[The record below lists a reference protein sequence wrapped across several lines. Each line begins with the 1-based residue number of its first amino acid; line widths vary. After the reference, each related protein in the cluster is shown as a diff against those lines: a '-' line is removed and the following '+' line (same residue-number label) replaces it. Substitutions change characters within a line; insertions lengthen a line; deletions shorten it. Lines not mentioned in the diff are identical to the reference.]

1 MFSTKSTRYKK
12 ISKLL
17 IFFLVITALPNNAFA
32 QTPHKHLR
40 KGNTAYDD
48 GNFTAAE
55 ESYRKAL
62 EQGDKTVKSPYNL
75 GNAIYQQKRY
85 DEALKHYEN
94 ALTLTNSPAQK
105 AKIHYN
111 MGNTYMA
118 QKEYKKGIEAYKNAL
133 RLLPNDPNVQHNLSV
148 ASRLKRQQEKE
159 QQPDNNKDN
168 KQNKDP
174 KKDQKPPQG
183 DNQAQG
189 KQDPKNENKDKQK
202 PQQTAQKGETSGDK
216 PPQTADSQ
224 PAQDL
229 KHDQAR
235 ELLRI
240 MDNEERKVQEK
251 VHKAKGAAVKN
262 GKDW

>member
-1 MFSTKSTRYKK
+1 MIYR
-12 ISKLL
+12 
-17 IFFLVITALPNNAFA
+17 FFLVIFVTINIFFINNTFA
-32 QTPHKHLR
+32 QTAHKHLR
-40 KGNTAYDD
+40 TGNKNYDD

-55 ESYRKAL
+55 ESYRKAA

-85 DEALKHYEN
+85 DEALKHYES
-94 ALTLTNSPAQK
+94 ALNLAQSPPQK

-118 QKEYKKGIEAYKNAL
+118 QKDYQKGVDAYKKAL
-133 RLLPNDPNVQHNLSV
+133 RLLPNDPSVQHNLSV
-148 ASRLKRQQEKE
+148 ALRMKRQQQQSEKNSKE
-159 QQPDNNKDN
+159 SDKKND
-168 KQNKDP
+168 
-174 KKDQKPPQG
+174 KKDDKKDDKNGATGQSEQRATKN
-183 DNQAQG
+183 NQPAANNEQSQEG
-189 KQDPKNENKDKQK
+189 KEKKQ
-202 PQQTAQKGETSGDK
+202 PVTAQ
-216 PPQTADSQ
+216 Q

-229 KHDQAR
+229 KHEQAR

-251 VHKAKGAAVKN
+251 VHRAKGAAVKN

>member
-1 MFSTKSTRYKK
+1 MY
-12 ISKLL
+12 SKLL
-17 IFFLVITALPNNAFA
+17 TCVLLFIASTTFA
-32 QTPHKHLR
+32 QTAHKHLR
-40 KGNTAYDD
+40 KGNAAYDD

-75 GNAIYQQKRY
+75 GNAIFQQKRY

-94 ALTLTNSPAQK
+94 ALTLTQSAPQK

-111 MGNTYMA
+111 MGNTYIA
-118 QKEYKKGIEAYKNAL
+118 QKEYEKGIESYKNAL
-133 RLLPNDPNVQHNLSV
+133 RLMPNDPSVQHNLSV
-148 ASRLKRQQEKE
+148 ALRLKRQQ
-159 QQPDNNKDN
+159 QQQNKDN
-168 KQNKDP
+168 KQSKKNEKDP
-174 KKDQKPPQG
+174 KKTEG
-183 DNQAQG
+183 NNQAAG
-189 KQDPKNENKDKQK
+189 KQEDKKDKQENQK
-202 PQQTAQKGETSGDK
+202 QEQPAQQNTTNNKQHSS
-216 PPQTADSQ
+216 ADSQ
-224 PAQDL
+224 PAENL